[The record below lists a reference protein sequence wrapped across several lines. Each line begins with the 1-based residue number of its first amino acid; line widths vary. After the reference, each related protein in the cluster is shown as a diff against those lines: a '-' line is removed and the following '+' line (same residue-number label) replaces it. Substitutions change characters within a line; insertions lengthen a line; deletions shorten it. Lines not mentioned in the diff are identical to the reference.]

1 MKAVLRF
8 AGILGLVMGLPL
20 FACLDVDEA
29 TQGFCRENPLAEGC
43 TGWGE
48 GSPMATPRASHTA
61 TLLDDGRVMVV
72 GGLTGSSTRTQKVEI
87 YDPTTNRWK
96 DLSELKTARSDHTAT
111 LLPGDQVLVVGGRGP
126 DGEALDSAELYN
138 PVTNKWTDAGTL
150 VSGARASHAALELP
164 ATEEILVVGGG
175 TGPNGGLKSADIYSC
190 RDGSWRRAAELNV
203 PRNALS
209 LTLVN
214 GKAVAIGGFNET
226 GALGSM
232 EVYDPNQPD
241 SGWKPLPKSLS
252 VKRNGHVAT
261 PLGEGRVL
269 VTGSVEGAASAGVEL
284 LDMHGLSSVTALESM
299 KEARFGHTATELFS
313 GQVLVTGGWKDS
325 KEETP
330 RASAELYT
338 PGRGWT
344 LIAPMTTARAF
355 HTATL
360 LDSGQVLVVGGFA
373 PMGVGIVPTTELYN
387 PPAE

>member
-1 MKAVLRF
+1 MKAVLCF
-8 AGILGLVMGLPL
+8 AGVLGLVMGLPL
-20 FACLDVDEA
+20 FACLDVDDA
-29 TQGFCRENPLAEGC
+29 TQGFCRENALAEGC

-48 GSPMATPRASHTA
+48 GRPMGTPRASHTA

-72 GGLTGSSTRTQKVEI
+72 GGLTGFSTRTPKVEI
-87 YDPTTNRWK
+87 YDPTTNRWR
-96 DLSELKTARSDHTAT
+96 DLSALQTARSDHTAT

-126 DGEALDSAELYN
+126 AGEPLDSAELYN

-164 ATEEILVVGGG
+164 STEEVLVAGGG
-175 TGPNGGLKSADIYSC
+175 NNPTGGLKSADIYSC
-190 RDGSWRRAAELNV
+190 RDGSWRRVAELNV

-214 GKAVAIGGFNET
+214 GKAVAIGGFNEA

-232 EVYDPNQPD
+232 EAYDPNL
-241 SGWKPLPKSLS
+241 SGAGWAMLPASLG

-261 PLGEGRVL
+261 LLGEGRVL
-269 VTGSVEGAASAGVEL
+269 VTGSVEGAVSSGVEL
-284 LDMHGLSSVTALESM
+284 LDMHGLSSVTAMESM

-325 KEETP
+325 KEEAP

-338 PGRGWT
+338 PGGSWT
-344 LIAPMTTARAF
+344 LIPPMKTARAF

-360 LDSGQVLVVGGFA
+360 LDSGLVLIVGGIA
-373 PMGVGIVPTTELYN
+373 PKGVGIVPTTELYN
-387 PPAE
+387 PPYE